1 MSAQACSEEISVVV
15 KHTFID
21 VSLPSTA
28 QDSLRRSSVPAGMW
42 LCPTGI
48 DQGEICGVSDVSTVS
63 ATGYDDDRESEGES
77 EDINSRRVS
86 TEVTPQQLDA
96 QQHETPQLDT
106 CSGRETRT
114 ALRTALRPTAKAWQ
128 PMQGAAQAW
137 QSQRFDKQVAD
148 IKAKV
153 EVAMLCSGYDA
164 EISIEKESNGY
175 TVSVTM
181 ATENAERFGDNLLAE
196 AQQTLLT
203 ASQQSSCVCVL
214 GYGRRPFQ
222 PLNKGFI
229 ATLAEMQD
237 EAMACWDMYAWG
249 SCPYGCACN
258 RQHPRSVAYIVVQ
271 LVA

>member
-1 MSAQACSEEISVVV
+1 
-15 KHTFID
+15 
-21 VSLPSTA
+21 
-28 QDSLRRSSVPAGMW
+28 
-42 LCPTGI
+42 
-48 DQGEICGVSDVSTVS
+48 VSTIS
-63 ATGYDDDRESEGES
+63 ATGQAESEGDDYDYET
-77 EDINSRRVS
+77 DVDTVS
-86 TEVTPQQLDA
+86 QEVAPQQLDT
-96 QQHETPQLDT
+96 QQHDTPQLDT
-106 CSGRETRT
+106 CGSGETTPCSSPDTTRT

-128 PMQGAAQAW
+128 PMQAEAW

-164 EISIEKESNGY
+164 DISIAKESNGY
-175 TVSVTM
+175 TISVTM
-181 ATENAERFGDNLLAE
+181 ATEDAKLSGDNLLAE

-203 ASQQSSCVCVL
+203 ASQESSCVCVL
-214 GYGRRPFQ
+214 GYGHNPFQ
-222 PLNKGFI
+222 ALKKGFI

-237 EAMACWDMYAWG
+237 EAAACWDMYAWG